1 MSQCSVVFARQT
13 NRVGILSACLSSCLL
28 PAEGRDKINMPPSTS
43 RATREAAFEP
53 RVYTAPMCTLLS
65 HVYAF
70 VSRVPH
76 CTHEPSRA
84 KEKRATHMLCSE
96 ECEHK
101 QHYHT
106 QSRAAPPHA
115 ITSSS
120 NSITTSHLLK
130 RKHEPK
136 ADLFRLVHSPVP
148 RGHPHRAGRQ
158 MRRVHA
164 NRQGT
169 TGERV

>member
-1 MSQCSVVFARQT
+1 MHGKPTDWASSLPVFPPAYFPP
-13 NRVGILSACLSSCLL
+13 RVESRELCH
-28 PAEGRDKINMPPSTS
+28 PQPSTHNLKSNTRSSFES
-43 RATREAAFEP
+43 R
-53 RVYTAPMCTLLS
+53 VHTAPMCTLLS